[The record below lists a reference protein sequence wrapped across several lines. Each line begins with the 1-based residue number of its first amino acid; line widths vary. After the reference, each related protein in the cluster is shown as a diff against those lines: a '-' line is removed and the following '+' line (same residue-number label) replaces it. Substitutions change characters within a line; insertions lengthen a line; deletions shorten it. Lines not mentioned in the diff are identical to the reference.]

1 MPSLSGN
8 TQVNH
13 WEIILQDRTHVLP
26 TNGTAKFFSPL
37 SVDDFI
43 KKSSIIGYSE
53 EALRDIHKDIEAFAE
68 AEQLTAHANSIKV
81 RFEGEE

>member
-1 MPSLSGN
+1 MFFQPMVQQNFSHRFLWMISL
-8 TQVNH
+8 
-13 WEIILQDRTHVLP
+13 
-26 TNGTAKFFSPL
+26 K
-37 SVDDFI
+37 
-43 KKSSIIGYSE
+43 YSE

>member
-1 MPSLSGN
+1 MISL
-8 TQVNH
+8 
-13 WEIILQDRTHVLP
+13 
-26 TNGTAKFFSPL
+26 
-37 SVDDFI
+37 

>member
-1 MPSLSGN
+1 M
-8 TQVNH
+8 NH
-13 WEIILQDRTHVLP
+13 WEIILQDRTM
-26 TNGTAKFFSPL
+26 FFQPMVQQNFSHRFL
-37 SVDDFI
+37 WMISL